1 MKAFRTYFYVIASL
15 FLSGYF
21 IYITQAFFKPLLAGL
36 ILAFALKPLVS
47 GLEYLKI
54 PRLLSTLMVI
64 SFFILLVLSLIFI
77 FLIQVSNLQFEMD
90 SVQQKSNQ
98 LFNQIKHSLWEIFG
112 LSSSEQNTIWTKS
125 YSNVLENST
134 SIFTNTLSFTTGFV
148 ISVLLFI
155 ISLFFFLYYRAYFV
169 SFLNKILRQKYHHR
183 LESILKNV
191 QSVIYHYIIG
201 LSLVILT
208 VAILNSIGLLLL
220 GIKNAIFF
228 GMSAAFLT
236 LIPYIGITIA
246 ALITV
251 FFVFLSHQSLWY
263 CVGVLAVFL
272 IVQAI
277 EGNFL
282 TPKIVGRQVRI
293 NPFAAILTLV
303 LGGMFMGIV
312 GVILALP
319 LLAIL
324 KVIFDEIPGMQ
335 PVAYL
340 LEIPNQN
347 NIKKSEGT

>member
-1 MKAFRTYFYVIASL
+1 M
-15 FLSGYF
+15 
-21 IYITQAFFKPLLAGL
+21 
-36 ILAFALKPLVS
+36 
-47 GLEYLKI
+47 
-54 PRLLSTLMVI
+54 
-64 SFFILLVLSLIFI
+64 
-77 FLIQVSNLQFEMD
+77 
-90 SVQQKSNQ
+90 
-98 LFNQIKHSLWEIFG
+98 
-112 LSSSEQNTIWTKS
+112 
-125 YSNVLENST
+125 
-134 SIFTNTLSFTTGFV
+134 
-148 ISVLLFI
+148 
-155 ISLFFFLYYRAYFV
+155 
-169 SFLNKILRQKYHHR
+169 
-183 LESILKNV
+183 
-191 QSVIYHYIIG
+191 IYHYIIG